1 VIKTTIR
8 LAKIAWIVAQAT
20 RTEARHPGGRNCNDR

>member
-1 VIKTTIR
+1 MFAFR
-8 LAKIAWIVAQAT
+8 LGKIAYIVLRSM